1 MPVQPIPCAP
11 GGGGDPGDNPGCC
24 SPSIATTPLCRE
36 DGTSV
41 LLVVRSGCEE
51 CGGPAADPTTVGWID
66 PATGTFTAGP
76 APDAVPCDALTCVDT
91 VCRQLCDDT
100 DGDGEAD
107 TTYTELWCVRADGS
121 AELVLTYRG
130 DPSQPYTPL
139 APVECAYGCPED
151 ETLTLCDDSGPFL
164 RRYTWLGGSATY
176 ADYALDGVTAHVVT
190 GTVTVCSLSDC
201 EAPTTPAATLGLCLA
216 DGTPIAVL
224 VTRDCG
230 GQVTQDG
237 WLNLTTGAWS
247 AGGPPAGTMACG
259 NPRNI
264 TTAGTFCDVDP
275 DTGDVLGL
283 VLVEYTYAP
292 DGAVD
297 AVRLVDATTGQ
308 TYTPQGEVTACPTG
322 VEQPERD
329 VLRLCDTAPDG
340 TVTEFVRDYAR
351 DEAGAITGHA
361 DYFLDGTPYTPAG
374 TVGRCVQ
381 ECQDCQSVVLCDTVA
396 GEPVAIAG
404 TAAAGTLSN
413 GVGYAVTGPS
423 PFAPERQ
430 SDGAAWWGVATFPNP
445 TVPLTRWTFDQ
456 PVNVDFS
463 VAMVRSPGTGPGD
476 NRVQVQPGAVPLS
489 LPAGYSFDHTTS
501 VLTVDATVTGC
512 TLNTPSR
519 AQSARFR
526 VLGVTEVTLQYLGA
540 RSLSVECQRFGTW
553 EFGALDVSLG
563 GQFLR
568 TTCRDCTGAVTSTT
582 DTLLDGETPYTPLG
596 LVGVCQPDTEAGE
609 EEPCR
614 DTYTTQ
620 VCDLPTGESTGAPTA
635 TNTSA
640 TAYPWDADP
649 IRCVNQHPGGGQPLW
664 DGGTVTIP
672 ARASG
677 AGGCTPNQWLAGLAA
692 TLQADRPTCD
702 SGTVTITVAVAAR
715 NNGPSAA
722 AANYAGSLRL
732 HRTDTGARLA
742 DSGSALGSTP
752 AGTVRTLTA
761 TATGVPAALLAAGQ
775 VVVALDVES
784 WDQTGN
790 TGSAWELSNFTA
802 VYEYQQ
808 DGCETRFL
816 RKIVTD
822 CETGQTVSVTD
833 TTLDGDPYTVTGEV
847 GECTTV
853 GGGSETGPDVELVQL
868 CDVAE
873 DGTSTPFLRALT
885 FPPGGGTPT
894 VADTLLDGVTP
905 YVPAGTV
912 DTCATAST
920 EPCRDASTLMVCDLP
935 LGGDPTIT
943 STNTDP
949 LPYKLVDWPP
959 ANTPVADGSA
969 LWAGGQLTIGPD
981 PDGGTLPVH
990 RWTAATVQSG
1000 PAPCPDAVT
1009 TLTVRVH
1016 AHLDGPAAGFGGT
1029 GALQLFDQA
1038 SPGAP
1043 LAHQTYPSN
1052 TPVGYDAVLEVS
1064 ALVDP
1069 VRLAAGEY
1077 VVVLNGETYHQG
1089 AKAWTYDGYEAEV
1102 TWDSAPCGTQFLRT
1116 VTVDCETG
1124 QVVATSDT
1132 TMDGAPYTVTGEVGQ
1147 CQTAGGECCPSP
1159 LPEPRVDVEAHLLC
1173 IRDQDGEI
1181 TGQVIA
1187 EHVYDNQT
1195 GERLE
1200 QRLTDP
1206 TTGDAVT
1213 LPAGAELVACEEPP
1227 CPVAFA
1233 TECVG
1238 IVERTEA
1245 SYDNTS
1251 MIGGVPGQCG
1261 GVQGP
1266 NGQFPCQPPT
1276 GGLTIV
1282 SWIVNGEEV
1291 IGDGGREFAGGPC
1304 GLGTAGNVGMHVN
1317 WSAALTNLDPTGA
1330 TWSAQTEPAC
1340 LWFVGSTGGT
1350 QTTYGPMVVED
1361 AGGQQWTLTP
1371 AQSCTETQFTKVY
1384 TQECDG
1390 TVSVSWLDADGVA
1403 TDPPEGQQ
1411 VPCGTGCGTGGGRNL
1426 DVEPLVLCDAA
1437 EDGTATEFLRHLS
1450 YNTTGQVG
1458 MATDTGLDGFTP
1470 YTPTG
1475 TVTRCQDDRPPSPD
1489 VELLNLCDVQ
1499 EDGTS
1504 TPFLRHLVYPDGAET
1519 PTVLDTSLDGVTPY
1533 AITGTV
1539 GVCPQEEACP
1549 SRNVLSACRW
1559 DDTDGNGIAD
1569 QEYVELLAVDCDGV
1583 LSSVGTYTCDLAEP
1597 YTPVAP
1603 APAPDTEGADPA
1615 VGVQAH
1621 RVELPVGASWDVG
1634 LHGTLRSVT
1643 ATAHTGTG
1651 QVTTADGSSTLFRG
1665 ETVTWGVDKEID
1677 ARLTGPL
1684 IITAVDG
1691 IVTVAFTT
1699 GVNL

>member
-1 MPVQPIPCAP
+1 MAV
-11 GGGGDPGDNPGCC
+11 GGGFTSCNCGSDTCT
-24 SPSIATTPLCRE
+24 SPTEPVATVGLCLA
-36 DGTSV
+36 DGTPIAV
-41 LLVVRSGCEE
+41 
-51 CGGPAADPTTVGWID
+51 TVTRDCAGTVMAEGWID
-66 PATGTFTAGP
+66 LTAGTFTPGP
-76 APDAVPCDALTCVDT
+76 APEDAAPCDAGCVDT

-100 DGDGEAD
+100 DGDGQAD
-107 TTYTELWCVRADGS
+107 VTYSELWCVRADGS
-121 AELVLTYRG
+121 AELVLTYQD
-130 DPSQPYTPL
+130 DPSTPYVPTS
-139 APVECAYGCPED
+139 PVDCVYGCPET
-151 ETLTLCDDSGPFL
+151 ETLTLCDDAGPFL
-164 RRYTWLGGSATY
+164 RRVTFLNGTASTEDWELDGSTPHVASGEVRVCSAT
-176 ADYALDGVTAHVVT
+176 AE
-190 GTVTVCSLSDC
+190 C
-201 EAPTTPAATLGLCLA
+201 EAATTPAATLGLCLA
-216 DGTPIAVL
+216 DGTPIAVV
-224 VTRDCG
+224 VTRDCAG
-230 GQVTQDG
+230 EVTQDG
-237 WLNLTTGAWS
+237 WLNLTTGAWT
-247 AGGPPAGTMACG
+247 AGDPPAGTMACG
-259 NPRNI
+259 NPRSI
-264 TTAGTFCDVDP
+264 STAGVFCDVDP
-275 DTGDVLGL
+275 MGGVLGL
-283 VLVEYTYAP
+283 VLVEYTYGP
-292 DGAVD
+292 EGSVES
-297 AVRLVDATTGQ
+297 VRLVDATTGD
-308 TYTPQGEVTACPTG
+308 TYTPQGEVTSCPAG

-329 VLRLCDTAPDG
+329 VLQLCDTAEDG
-340 TVTEFVRDYAR
+340 TVTEFVRDYVR

-361 DYFLDGTPYTPAG
+361 DYLLDGTPYTPTG
-374 TVGRCVQ
+374 TVGRCVA

-413 GVGYAVTGPS
+413 GVSYEVTGPS
-423 PFAPERQ
+423 PFAPGRE
-430 SDGAAWWGVATFPNP
+430 SDGAAWWGVAAFPNP
-445 TVPLTRWTFDQ
+445 SVPLTRWTFDQ

-463 VAMVRSPGTGPGD
+463 VAMVHSPGTGPGD

-489 LPAGYSFDHTTS
+489 LPAGYSFDHQTS
-501 VLTVDATVTGC
+501 VLTVDDTLTGC
-512 TLNTPSR
+512 TLNTPTR
-519 AQSARFR
+519 DQSARFR

-540 RSLSVECQRFGTW
+540 RALSAECRRLGTW

-582 DTLLDGETPYTPLG
+582 DTLLDGATPYTPLG
-596 LVGVCQPDTEAGE
+596 LVGVCQPDASNGGGE

-614 DTYTTQ
+614 D
-620 VCDLPTGESTGAPTA
+620 S
-635 TNTSA
+635 S
-640 TAYPWDADP
+640 
-649 IRCVNQHPGGGQPLW
+649 
-664 DGGTVTIP
+664 
-672 ARASG
+672 
-677 AGGCTPNQWLAGLAA
+677 
-692 TLQADRPTCD
+692 
-702 SGTVTITVAVAAR
+702 
-715 NNGPSAA
+715 
-722 AANYAGSLRL
+722 
-732 HRTDTGARLA
+732 
-742 DSGSALGSTP
+742 
-752 AGTVRTLTA
+752 
-761 TATGVPAALLAAGQ
+761 
-775 VVVALDVES
+775 
-784 WDQTGN
+784 
-790 TGSAWELSNFTA
+790 
-802 VYEYQQ
+802 
-808 DGCETRFL
+808 
-816 RKIVTD
+816 
-822 CETGQTVSVTD
+822 
-833 TTLDGDPYTVTGEV
+833 
-847 GECTTV
+847 
-853 GGGSETGPDVELVQL
+853 
-868 CDVAE
+868 
-873 DGTSTPFLRALT
+873 
-885 FPPGGGTPT
+885 
-894 VADTLLDGVTP
+894 TLL
-905 YVPAGTV
+905 
-912 DTCATAST
+912 
-920 EPCRDASTLMVCDLP
+920 VCDLP
-935 LGGDPTIT
+935 LAGDPTIT

-949 LPYKLVDWPP
+949 LPYKVVDWPP

-1043 LAHQTYPSN
+1043 LAQQTYPSN

-1064 ALVDP
+1064 APVDP

-1089 AKAWTYDGYEAEV
+1089 GKAWTYDGYEAEV

-1147 CQTAGGECCPSP
+1147 CQTAGGECCPPPLPETRVDVETSLLCVRDTASGDVLAQVISERLYDDQSGELLEQRVTTLDGAPYELPAGAELVRCPSP
-1159 LPEPRVDVEAHLLC
+1159 DRITRQVCVVETGTSEFLTNAANATSGQDTDWVWAPTIEGAWYPMYRVAPNAAWTVTDTAPNPARWVSPHQSRSVCSPNVATSPNVTGTWFTRASWNLPANVDPDTIRIAATVLNADNKVVQWRLNDGPWQPVAGGTLAPPAWTFPPTAVPGGRAGQNEVIVQVTETQPAVTCPSGNEAGMMLHVIASYDYEPRVWTQVIEPGGQVYYLDENGDRQDSIPDGHRLVACGGSGGEAPCCPPEPRVDVEAHLLC

-1195 GERLE
+1195 GVRLE

-1266 NGQFPCQPPT
+1266 GGQFPCQPAT

-1282 SWIVNGEEV
+1282 SWTVNGEEV
-1291 IGDGGREFAGGPC
+1291 IGDGGRTFAGGPC
-1304 GLGTAGNVGMHVN
+1304 GLGTAGNTGMHAN
-1317 WSAALTNLDPTGA
+1317 WAAALTNLDPTGA
-1330 TWSAQTEPAC
+1330 SWSAQNEPAC

-1426 DVEPLVLCDAA
+1426 DVETLLLCDVA
-1437 EDGTATEFLRHLS
+1437 EDGTSTPFVRHLS
-1450 YNTTGQVG
+1450 YNPAGQVG
-1458 MATDTGLDGFTP
+1458 TVFDTGLDGFTP
-1470 YTPTG
+1470 YTPSG
-1475 TVTRCQDDRPPSPD
+1475 D
-1489 VELLNLCDVQ
+1489 VGLCAPA
-1499 EDGTS
+1499 S
-1504 TPFLRHLVYPDGAET
+1504 
-1519 PTVLDTSLDGVTPY
+1519 
-1533 AITGTV
+1533 
-1539 GVCPQEEACP
+1539 EEEPCP

-1559 DDTDGNGIAD
+1559 DDTDGDGIAD

-1583 LSSVGTYTCDLAEP
+1583 LSSVGTYTCDLAAP

-1603 APAPDTEGADPA
+1603 VDAPEDVGAEPA

-1621 RVELPVGASWDVG
+1621 RVELPPGASWDAAA
-1634 LHGTLRSVT
+1634 HGTLRSVT

-1651 QVTTADGSSTLFRG
+1651 QVTTGDGTSTLFRG
-1665 ETVTWGVDKEID
+1665 ESVTWGVDKEID

-1684 IITAVDG
+1684 TIAAVDG

-1699 GVNL
+1699 GVNLS